1 MQGSTWKLI
10 SEFKLRY
17 ETNKQKPK
25 TDRRNHHQNTFK
37 GTVIYSPSCG
47 AKPVMGHNMDY
58 IYGNL
63 TLFFLLCSGGERKSY
78 EVWNDMRVNKF
89 SFLE

>member
-17 ETNKQKPK
+17 EMNKQKPK
-25 TDRRNHHQNTFK
+25 TDRRNHYQNTFK

-47 AKPVMGHNMDY
+47 AKPVMGHMDY
-58 IYGNL
+58 IYSNL
-63 TLFFLLCSGGERKSY
+63 VLFLLLCSGGERKS
-78 EVWNDMRVNKF
+78 EVWNDTRVNK
-89 SFLE
+89 